1 MEALGGVAMLEE
13 AHHCERALS
22 ICRLATLS
30 LSCVDDSDSWFPA
43 SAVEHFLILRIL
55 SL

>member
-30 LSCVDDSDSWFPA
+30 LSRVDDSDSWFPA
-43 SAVEHFLILRIL
+43 SAAEHFLTLRIL